1 MIQHITAMN
10 VLASSAGTEAPALD
24 YRTLAPLLIMFGGA
38 CVALLLDAFVR
49 RTARAAVQ
57 LVSVFV
63 ILIATMGMLIANW
76 HDGRFGVIGNG
87 LISMDKPTYVA
98 QGALIIFTALCM
110 ILFSTRHTEHRKNI
124 SESER
129 TGYTEVYVLA
139 LFSLFGMMLFTAA
152 NNLLMLFVAL
162 EAMSLPLY
170 ILCGL
175 SLYRRRLSQ
184 EASLKYFLLG
194 VLAAAIMLYGIVMV
208 YAATGDFT
216 FASIAQQAEHTDRP
230 AIFILGIVFVVIGL
244 LFKVGAVPFHNWVP
258 DVYQGAPT
266 PVTAFMAIC
275 TKLAAFVALARVL
288 TAAVPFSESQW
299 EIVIIVLAIIS
310 MLFGSILTM
319 TQTDVK
325 RLIAYSSITHA
336 GFIMTALVG
345 ADQGLL
351 KVGNLEFS
359 VVSAILIYLA
369 AYGLAT
375 IGALAIVTLVRRDS
389 GEEATSI
396 TAWEGM
402 GRQHPWL
409 GAAFALYFLSFAG
422 FPITAGFIGKF
433 TVFSVAW
440 IAGYSWLV
448 VVALL
453 VSALAAYAYLRMVI
467 IMFFKPAN
475 TTTVVAKPGAA
486 VIIVVVITAVL
497 TVLMGILPDPVL
509 HLTNTLGG
517 FML

>member
-1 MIQHITAMN
+1 M
-10 VLASSAGTEAPALD
+10 
-24 YRTLAPLLIMFGGA
+24 
-38 CVALLLDAFVR
+38 
-49 RTARAAVQ
+49 
-57 LVSVFV
+57 
-63 ILIATMGMLIANW
+63 
-76 HDGRFGVIGNG
+76 
-87 LISMDKPTYVA
+87 
-98 QGALIIFTALCM
+98 
-110 ILFSTRHTEHRKNI
+110 
-124 SESER
+124 
-129 TGYTEVYVLA
+129 
-139 LFSLFGMMLFTAA
+139 
-152 NNLLMLFVAL
+152 
-162 EAMSLPLY
+162 
-170 ILCGL
+170 
-175 SLYRRRLSQ
+175 
-184 EASLKYFLLG
+184 
-194 VLAAAIMLYGIVMV
+194 
-208 YAATGDFT
+208 
-216 FASIAQQAEHTDRP
+216 
-230 AIFILGIVFVVIGL
+230 
-244 LFKVGAVPFHNWVP
+244 
-258 DVYQGAPT
+258 
-266 PVTAFMAIC
+266 
-275 TKLAAFVALARVL
+275 
-288 TAAVPFSESQW
+288 
-299 EIVIIVLAIIS
+299 
-310 MLFGSILTM
+310 
-319 TQTDVK
+319 
-325 RLIAYSSITHA
+325 
-336 GFIMTALVG
+336 
-345 ADQGLL
+345 
-351 KVGNLEFS
+351 
-359 VVSAILIYLA
+359 IYLA

-517 FML
+517 FMF

>member
-244 LFKVGAVPFHNWVP
+244 
-258 DVYQGAPT
+258 
-266 PVTAFMAIC
+266 
-275 TKLAAFVALARVL
+275 
-288 TAAVPFSESQW
+288 S
-299 EIVIIVLAIIS
+299 
-310 MLFGSILTM
+310 
-319 TQTDVK
+319 
-325 RLIAYSSITHA
+325 LIHI
-336 GFIMTALVG
+336 
-345 ADQGLL
+345 
-351 KVGNLEFS
+351 
-359 VVSAILIYLA
+359 
-369 AYGLAT
+369 
-375 IGALAIVTLVRRDS
+375 
-389 GEEATSI
+389 
-396 TAWEGM
+396 
-402 GRQHPWL
+402 
-409 GAAFALYFLSFAG
+409 
-422 FPITAGFIGKF
+422 
-433 TVFSVAW
+433 
-440 IAGYSWLV
+440 
-448 VVALL
+448 
-453 VSALAAYAYLRMVI
+453 
-467 IMFFKPAN
+467 
-475 TTTVVAKPGAA
+475 
-486 VIIVVVITAVL
+486 
-497 TVLMGILPDPVL
+497 
-509 HLTNTLGG
+509 
-517 FML
+517 